1 MYNTNKLTLEQE
13 FKLKLYEGKINKL
26 NNRNIKKYLTKILR
40 IMIIKDNV
48 IKYCVK
54 NLIN

>member
-13 FKLKLYEGKINKL
+13 FKLKLYEDKITSFRNK
-26 NNRNIKKYLTKILR
+26 NVKKYLVKILK

-48 IKYCVK
+48 IKYCIK

>member
-13 FKLKLYEGKINKL
+13 FKLKFYEGKINTL
-26 NNRNIKKYLTKILR
+26 NSKNIKKYLTKILR

-48 IKYCVK
+48 IKYCIK

>member
-13 FKLKLYEGKINKL
+13 FKLKLYKGKINKL
-26 NNRNIKKYLTKILR
+26 NNRSIKKYLTNILR

>member
-1 MYNTNKLTLEQE
+1 MYNTNRLTLEQE
-13 FKLKLYEGKINKL
+13 FKLKLYESKINKL
-26 NNRNIKKYLTKILR
+26 DNRNIKKYLIKILR

>member
-13 FKLKLYEGKINKL
+13 FKLKLYESKIDKL
-26 NNRNIKKYLTKILR
+26 NNRNIKRYLTKILR

-48 IKYCVK
+48 IKYCVR

>member
-1 MYNTNKLTLEQE
+1 MHNTNKLTLEQE
-13 FKLKLYEGKINKL
+13 FKLKLYESKISKL
-26 NNRNIKKYLTKILR
+26 NNRNVKKYLTKILR